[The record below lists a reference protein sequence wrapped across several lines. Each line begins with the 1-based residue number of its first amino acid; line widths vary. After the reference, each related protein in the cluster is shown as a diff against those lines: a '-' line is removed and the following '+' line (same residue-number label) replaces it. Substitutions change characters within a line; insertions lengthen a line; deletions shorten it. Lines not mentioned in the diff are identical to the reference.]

1 MPYTAQQIVTLAC
14 QVCNCPGRTSQ
25 AGQFLNMI
33 LANYAQT
40 EDLDTIRQTT
50 TLNISS
56 QPTIPYP
63 WPLPVNYLRAYDVFY
78 LVSGEPFYL
87 TQMELKE
94 FDKLFT
100 GEGVDNYPTRYATDM
115 AVSPAGAVASPPN
128 MYFYPPPQISLAVT
142 VRYRPQTG
150 DITTPET
157 SSVVPWFPNQ
167 LILTEDLCVKL
178 GDLVGDDRT
187 QGWEARLEKRMGKY
201 LIMDDD
207 KENFAQTVK
216 LDPNTF
222 RSSRNLPPSKILGF

>member
-1 MPYTAQQIVTLAC
+1 MYTAAQIITLAC
-14 QVCNCPGRTSQ
+14 QVCNCPGRSSQ

-33 LANYAQT
+33 LADYAQT

-50 TLNISS
+50 TLNITAQS
-56 QPTIPYP
+56 TIPYP
-63 WPLPVNYLRAYDVFY
+63 WPLPTNYLRAYDVFY
-78 LVSGEPFYL
+78 LVNGEPFYL
-87 TQMELKE
+87 TQMELAE

-100 GEGVDNYPTRYATDM
+100 GQGVANYPTRFATDM
-115 AVSPAGAVASPPN
+115 AVSPAGAPAVAPN
-128 MYFYPPPQISLAVT
+128 MYFYPPPQIPLAVT

-167 LILTEDLCVKL
+167 LILIEDLCVKL

-187 QGWEARLEKRMGKY
+187 EGWEARLERRMRKY

-207 KENFAQTVK
+207 KEGFSQTVK

-222 RSSRNLPPSKILGF
+222 RSNRNLPPSKILGF